1 MVSCLFGKLPI
12 INGKV
17 SEPIFGLGSVEALSN
32 ALSEWGGENGALV
45 VVSHD
50 RSFCEKIEFTH
61 VATVQDGSFMI
72 EPRDSRPSDWIIDDL
87 SSGIKRCGGA
97 DAFCEETTM
106 SPSQRKEEEAK
117 LRKLAFNAPKR
128 IEKLELMIEQTEA
141 KITEIEEK
149 MLANGRDV
157 GLLVDLSK
165 EKEALET
172 KVELFM
178 EEWSELE
185 EILSKSASLT

>member
-1 MVSCLFGKLPI
+1 MASSLNTFW
-12 INGKV
+12 
-17 SEPIFGLGSVEALSN
+17 FDSVEALSN

-50 RSFCEKIEFTH
+50 RTFCEKIEFTH
-61 VATVQDGSFMI
+61 VATVQDGSFTI

-87 SSGIKRCGGA
+87 SSGFNRNCGSYVFGDEKMMTSSQQKRI
-97 DAFCEETTM
+97 
-106 SPSQRKEEEAK
+106 EEAK
-117 LRKLAFNAPKR
+117 QRKLAFNAPKR
-128 IEKLELMIEQTEA
+128 IAKLESMIEQTEA
-141 KITEIEEK
+141 KISEIEEK

-165 EKEALET
+165 EKEDLEA
-172 KVELFM
+172 KLELFM

-185 EILSKSASLT
+185 EILAKSA